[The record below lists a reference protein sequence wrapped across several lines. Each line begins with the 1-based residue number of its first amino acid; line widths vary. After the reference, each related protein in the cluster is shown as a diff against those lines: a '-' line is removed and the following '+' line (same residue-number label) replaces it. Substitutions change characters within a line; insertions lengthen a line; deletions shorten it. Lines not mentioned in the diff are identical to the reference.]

1 MGKWLVLIIIIWFIF
16 WVLRSI
22 RKFKAQMN
30 HDLSDQVEDMVQCQY
45 CKIHLPK
52 KEAISDDNQ
61 FYCCHEHHKLHSQSI
76 S

>member
-1 MGKWLVLIIIIWFIF
+1 MGKWLVLIIVIWLIF

-22 RKFKAQMN
+22 RKLKAQMN
-30 HDLSDQVEDMVQCQY
+30 HDLSDRVEDMVQCQY

-52 KEAISDDNQ
+52 KESISDDSR
-61 FYCCHEHHKLHSQSI
+61 FYCCHEHHKLHSQSV